1 MLLEDLQGR
10 EVVFKGQDPPH
21 TYLIVDDN
29 QEQKRLVVIS
39 SLDRQKFVEN
49 PSSVRA
55 WNVWEQ
61 MDQLQIEGILENEA
75 SEAGTENAE
84 ESTEGVTEEN
94 ATNDDNSDS
103 SITDTRNVDEDTG
116 GRNSSRQ
123 SGSSNGRVNRDNSGG
138 SGVVNDNSDDTT
150 AEEHSGVTDRLLT
163 ATTTAPEQPDK
174 PLISLK
180 FELNDEKIKEAIDG
194 ILMIRWDDVQ
204 KCHNR
209 DEVERHLGFIPYYC
223 GILSTAASSLERE
236 KDGLEKM
243 YDRWW
248 ATQEKTVLRRIQ
260 INRQAE
266 VKSKLRNSV
275 GTITKDDM
283 KNGILTDKDM
293 GHQYT
298 LMTDKIAELD
308 RDAKQLKSLVR
319 FLEMKSNILQVI
331 LKSQTQQGYK
341 GGFGK

>member
-103 SITDTRNVDEDTG
+103 SITDTRNVDEDTS

-123 SGSSNGRVNRDNSGG
+123 SCLLYTSPSPRDRQKSRMPSS
-138 SGVVNDNSDDTT
+138 
-150 AEEHSGVTDRLLT
+150 A
-163 ATTTAPEQPDK
+163 
-174 PLISLK
+174 
-180 FELNDEKIKEAIDG
+180 
-194 ILMIRWDDVQ
+194 
-204 KCHNR
+204 
-209 DEVERHLGFIPYYC
+209 
-223 GILSTAASSLERE
+223 
-236 KDGLEKM
+236 
-243 YDRWW
+243 
-248 ATQEKTVLRRIQ
+248 
-260 INRQAE
+260 
-266 VKSKLRNSV
+266 
-275 GTITKDDM
+275 
-283 KNGILTDKDM
+283 
-293 GHQYT
+293 
-298 LMTDKIAELD
+298 
-308 RDAKQLKSLVR
+308 
-319 FLEMKSNILQVI
+319 
-331 LKSQTQQGYK
+331 
-341 GGFGK
+341 